1 MISCLTIG
9 DPHFKVK
16 NARMSDL
23 MVKKVI
29 DIAQSRKP
37 DFIVVLGDVLDRH
50 ESIHVDPLTRA
61 TNFLHHL
68 EQIAPLYVII
78 GNHDRPNNSD
88 FLSPYHPFSAIHQWK
103 NTIVV
108 DKTIIKKIK
117 NVEFIFVPYVPN
129 GKFKEALL
137 TLSDFQEE
145 QLAQI
150 KCIFAHQEF
159 KGAKMGAIISKHGD
173 VWSEDYPLVITGHIH
188 DYQQPQKNI
197 LYTGTPM
204 QHGFGDQTDKTISY
218 FIFDD
223 SWKEE
228 RIDLGMPKKKTIYL
242 SAVDVINY
250 TPPKNVE
257 LRIVIR
263 GTASELKGI
272 MKMNHV
278 KDWKDNGIKVVY
290 KAVNDIQEKNEVGPA
305 MNYLDRLKKK
315 VENDIEQKKW
325 MEKLFFKQD

>member
-16 NARMSDL
+16 NACMSDL

-29 DIAQSRKP
+29 EIAQNRKP

-61 TNFLHHL
+61 INFLHQL

-103 NTIVV
+103 NTTII
-108 DKTIIKKIK
+108 DKTIIDTI
-117 NVEFIFVPYVPN
+117 NNQEFIFVPYVPN

-137 TLSDFQEE
+137 TLPNFQEQ
-145 QLAQI
+145 QLTKI

-159 KGAKMGAIISKHGD
+159 KGVKMGAIISKHGD
-173 VWSEDYPLVITGHIH
+173 IWPENYPLVITGHIH

-204 QHGFGDQTDKTISY
+204 QHGFGDQTDKTISW
-218 FIFDD
+218 FIFDN

-228 RIDLGMPKKKTIYL
+228 RINLGIPKKKTIYL
-242 SAVDVINY
+242 SATEVINY

-272 MKMNHV
+272 MKMKHI
-278 KDWKDNGIKVVY
+278 KDWKDNKIKVVY
-290 KAVNDIQEKNEVGPA
+290 KAVNDIQDKTEVEPG
-305 MNYLDRLKKK
+305 MSYLDRLKKK
-315 VENDIEQKKW
+315 VENDVEQKKW
-325 MEKLFFKQD
+325 MEKIFFN